1 MSLTTAVKLLVIL
14 SLVELVVSE
23 VGISV
28 LVCILIL
35 IELALV
41 VLSFLAQWLTTEV
54 LGSLVERFVRDALL
68 RL

>member
-1 MSLTTAVKLLVIL
+1 MTTAIKLLVIL
-14 SLVELVVSE
+14 SLVELAAGE